1 MNNYTENNTSPEIW
15 DSPDYPWGQDI
26 NRDIYKV
33 EYDRQKNKE
42 NTYAELGLR
51 LPPDHQHS
59 TELAGY
65 MRQLPGYKQTL
76 NTQNTGLNE
85 VDNNATIDSSLM
97 NSSTDNNLLKKAENK
112 LMQGRPRIDPSRF
125 ELSDH
130 LDRFIKKHE
139 NFIPT
144 FYPDTA
150 GNDTIGFGHKVV
162 NNEYKRGDSITRVK
176 GEEHFKIDK
185 EKARQYALK
194 LLGGLPMYRNEFETI
209 VDAMYNVGPG
219 NLGLGTNKSPD
230 LNAAI
235 KARNYDAI
243 GRNLYYSKDSNG
255 VRQPGLVTRSVNRT
269 NYYFGKY
276 KDY

>member
-1 MNNYTENNTSPEIW
+1 MTNYTENNTTPEVW
-15 DSPDYPWGQDI
+15 DLPDYPWGQDI

-42 NTYAELGLR
+42 RTFAELGLR

-65 MRQLPGYKQTL
+65 MRQLPGYKQSL
-76 NTQNTGLNE
+76 NTPNTGLNE
-85 VDNNATIDSSLM
+85 VANNATNDSSLM
-97 NSSTDNNLLKKAENK
+97 NSSIDNNLLKRAENK

-130 LDRFIKKHE
+130 LDRFIRKQE
-139 NFIPT
+139 NFVDT
-144 FYPDTA
+144 VYNDTA
-150 GNDTIGFGHKVV
+150 GNPTIGIGHKVIG
-162 NNEYKRGDSITRVK
+162 NEFKEGDKITRERAEILYAK
-176 GEEHFKIDK
+176 DK

-194 LLGGLPMYRNEFETI
+194 LLGGLPMYRYEFEAI
-209 VDAMYNVGPG
+209 VDAMFNVGPG
-219 NLGLGTNKSPD
+219 NLGLGTNKCPD

-235 KARNYDAI
+235 KARDYDAI
-243 GRNLYYSKDSNG
+243 GRNLMYSLDSNG
-255 VRQPGLVTRSVNRT
+255 KRQEALYNRSLDRT
-269 NYYFGKY
+269 DHYHGKY